1 MHAFEPQRE
10 EPRQSRARK
19 PTAPPAVRSTRKSR
33 LLRAFLAIIQRPGRS
48 LLILAGGAL
57 VASVMV
63 NALFLQKG
71 RHPAPLFAT
80 PGSSSSATPSSRT
93 SSGPT
98 SFSAPLPASRPTQT
112 FEDVVAPERRSAPAR
127 TQNIAPVNA
136 PVHAPAPVQRAAPAR
151 AEPARTE
158 NVDAIGA
165 MLRGGGAAPVQA
177 SLNDPILA
185 KRIIAAQR
193 ALEKLGFQVT
203 ADGVLGSGTRA
214 AIQKFERE
222 RDLPVTG
229 ELNPRTLRT
238 LGARS
243 GVSIP

>member
-1 MHAFEPQRE
+1 M
-10 EPRQSRARK
+10 
-19 PTAPPAVRSTRKSR
+19 
-33 LLRAFLAIIQRPGRS
+33 
-48 LLILAGGAL
+48 
-57 VASVMV
+57 
-63 NALFLQKG
+63 
-71 RHPAPLFAT
+71 
-80 PGSSSSATPSSRT
+80 
-93 SSGPT
+93 
-98 SFSAPLPASRPTQT
+98 
-112 FEDVVAPERRSAPAR
+112 
-127 TQNIAPVNA
+127 
-136 PVHAPAPVQRAAPAR
+136 
-151 AEPARTE
+151 E

-165 MLRGGGAAPVQA
+165 MLRGGGAGPVQA

-214 AIQKFERE
+214 AIRKFERE